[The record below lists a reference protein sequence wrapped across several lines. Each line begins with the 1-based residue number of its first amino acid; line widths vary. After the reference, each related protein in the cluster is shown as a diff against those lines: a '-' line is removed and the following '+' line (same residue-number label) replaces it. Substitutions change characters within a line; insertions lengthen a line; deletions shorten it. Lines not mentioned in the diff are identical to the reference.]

1 MSQHEAAILNAKGS
15 PLVIITRPTAAPGA
29 EEVVIAVKFIALNPV
44 DRIQQ
49 SMGFNI
55 SSYPYILGFD
65 VSGIITAVGSSV
77 SGTLLI
83 L

>member
-1 MSQHEAAILNAKGS
+1 MSHEAAILNAKGS

-77 SGTLLI
+77 SGTLFI
-83 L
+83 LS